1 MTHLFYEAYES
12 MALKQIRLI
21 CEDQIKQKGLAGMAI
36 VHRTGEVPI
45 SEGSVIV
52 MAVSGHR
59 RAAIDAMSEAIDKLK
74 ERVPIWKKEFY
85 GDGSDA

>member
-1 MTHLFYEAYES
+1 
-12 MALKQIRLI
+12 
-21 CEDQIKQKGLAGMAI
+21 MAI

-45 SEGSVIV
+45 SEASVIV

-59 RAAIDAMSEAIDKLK
+59 RAAIDAMSDAIDKLK

-85 GDGSDA
+85 GDGSEAQWKENPEFKNLKAKK